1 VPGSA
6 ATEHPFPRAITDIRQ
21 ITITVHI
28 GGYVRAS
35 TMDDGHAK

>member
-1 VPGSA
+1 MSG
-6 ATEHPFPRAITDIRQ
+6 ELQ
-21 ITITVHI
+21 ITSFCTPQRMDADILAVVHI